1 MSHSRCPT
9 SPVVS
14 RPASVAAI
22 APRLFTRLRA
32 WLKERQDLKAL
43 LALDERLLRDIGLTP
58 RALARHYRRRRF
70 WW

>member
-1 MSHSRCPT
+1 M
-9 SPVVS
+9 
-14 RPASVAAI
+14 AAI